1 MVMALEREIRKNTV
15 AVVNSAMEF
24 VDIVDWT
31 KAANLIVAEEAY
43 TLIPRSDGSLIRSPS
58 LTIEFPLVI
67 SLKKYVNVYDQ
78 QKFISED
85 DVVSKKTI
93 LIRDDWTC
101 QYCDN
106 YGNTVDHIM
115 PKSRGGGNTWGNLC
129 CACKSCNGKKSDS
142 TPEEVGFVR
151 PVIPKIFL
159 PKKTQ
164 IIQEAIYESLMTSV

>member
-1 MVMALEREIRKNTV
+1 MVMELDRVIKKNNV

-31 KAANLIVAEEAY
+31 KAATLIVAEEAY
-43 TLIPRSDGSLIRSPS
+43 TLIPRSDGSLIRSPN

-67 SLKKYVNVYDQ
+67 GLRKYVNVYGQ
-78 QKFISED
+78 QKMIEDD

-101 QYCDN
+101 QYCN
-106 YGNTVDHIM
+106 EYGNTVDHIM

-142 TPEEVGFVR
+142 TPEEVGFTR

-164 IIQEAIYESLMTSV
+164 MIQEAIYERLMATV

>member
-1 MVMALEREIRKNTV
+1 MVMELDRVIKKNNV

-31 KAANLIVAEEAY
+31 KAATLIVAEEAY
-43 TLIPRSDGSLIRSPS
+43 TLIPRSDGSLIRSPN

-67 SLKKYVNVYDQ
+67 SLRKYVNVYGQ
-78 QKFISED
+78 QKMIEDD

-101 QYCDN
+101 QYCN
-106 YGNTVDHIM
+106 EYGNTVDHIM

-142 TPEEVGFVR
+142 TPEEVGFTR
-151 PVIPKIFL
+151 PVIPKVFL

-164 IIQEAIYESLMTSV
+164 MIQDAIYERLMAAV

>member
-1 MVMALEREIRKNTV
+1 MVKSLEREIKKNTV

-31 KAANLIVAEEAY
+31 KAVNLIVAEEAY
-43 TLIPRSDGSLIRSPS
+43 TLIPRSDGSLIRSPN
-58 LTIEFPLVI
+58 LIIEYPLVI
-67 SLKKYVNVYDQ
+67 SLKKYVNVYGQ
-78 QKFISED
+78 QKAISDD

-101 QYCDN
+101 QYCKK

-129 CACKSCNGKKSDS
+129 CACKSCNSKKNDN

-151 PVIPKIFL
+151 PIIPKVFL
-159 PKKTQ
+159 PKKTRN
-164 IIQEAIYESLMTSV
+164 IQEAIYESLMISV

>member
-1 MVMALEREIRKNTV
+1 MVIQLEKEIKKSTV
-15 AVVNSAMEF
+15 VVVNSAMEF

-31 KAANLIVAEEAY
+31 KAATLIVAEEAY
-43 TLIPRSDGSLIRSPS
+43 TLIPRSDGSLIRSPN
-58 LTIEFPLVI
+58 LTIERPLVI
-67 SLKKYVNVYDQ
+67 SLRKYVNVYE
-78 QKFISED
+78 QKKAVAD
-85 DVVSKKTI
+85 NDVVSKKTI

-129 CACKSCNGKKSDS
+129 CACKSCNGKKSDN

-151 PVIPKIFL
+151 PVIPKVFL
-159 PKKTQ
+159 PKRTML
-164 IIQEAIYESLMTSV
+164 IQEAIYEALMTTV

>member
-1 MVMALEREIRKNTV
+1 MVMELDRVIKKNNV

-31 KAANLIVAEEAY
+31 KAATLIVAEEAY
-43 TLIPRSDGSLIRSPS
+43 TLIPRSDGSLIRSPN

-67 SLKKYVNVYDQ
+67 SLRKYVNVYGQ
-78 QKFISED
+78 QKMIEDD

-101 QYCDN
+101 QYCN
-106 YGNTVDHIM
+106 EYGNTVDHIM

-142 TPEEVGFVR
+142 TPEEVGFTR
-151 PVIPKIFL
+151 PVIPKVFL

-164 IIQEAIYESLMTSV
+164 MIQDAIYERLMATV

>member
-1 MVMALEREIRKNTV
+1 MVMELDRVIKKNNV

-31 KAANLIVAEEAY
+31 KAATLIVAEEAY
-43 TLIPRSDGSLIRSPS
+43 TLIPRSDGSLIRSPN

-67 SLKKYVNVYDQ
+67 GLRKYVNVYGQ
-78 QKFISED
+78 QKMIEDD

-101 QYCDN
+101 QYCN
-106 YGNTVDHIM
+106 EYGNTVDHIM

-142 TPEEVGFVR
+142 TPEEVGFTR
-151 PVIPKIFL
+151 PVIPKVFL

-164 IIQEAIYESLMTSV
+164 MIQDAIYERLMATV

>member
-1 MVMALEREIRKNTV
+1 MVMELDRVIKKNNV

-31 KAANLIVAEEAY
+31 KAATLIVAEEAY
-43 TLIPRSDGSLIRSPS
+43 TLIPRSDGSLIRSPN
-58 LTIEFPLVI
+58 LTIKFPLVI
-67 SLKKYVNVYDQ
+67 SLRKYVNVYGQ
-78 QKFISED
+78 QKMIEDD

-101 QYCDN
+101 QYCN
-106 YGNTVDHIM
+106 EYGNTVDHIM

-142 TPEEVGFVR
+142 TPEEVGFTR
-151 PVIPKIFL
+151 PVIPKVFL

-164 IIQEAIYESLMTSV
+164 MIQDPIYERLMATV

>member
-1 MVMALEREIRKNTV
+1 MVMELEREIKRNTV

-31 KAANLIVAEEAY
+31 KAATLIVADEAY
-43 TLIPRSDGSLIRSPS
+43 TLIPRSDGSLIRSPN
-58 LTIEFPLVI
+58 LTIEYPLVI
-67 SLKKYVNVYDQ
+67 SLKKYVNVHDQ
-78 QKFISED
+78 QKFLNDD

-129 CACKSCNGKKSDS
+129 CACKSCNGKKSDN

-151 PVIPKIFL
+151 PVIPKVFL
-159 PKKTQ
+159 PKKTR
-164 IIQEAIYESLMTSV
+164 IIQEGIYEALMTSV